1 MIKIDKLKNYLNKH
15 GPTLLLVV
23 IIVVFI
29 SFSSFLA
36 LNLKEK
42 IIPDEKAHLIF
53 SKHFSTTWKIPPDIK
68 ETYSWGWYIEQN
80 PFLYHWINGRIINAI
95 DLFQP
100 TATNSQIIVTLR
112 LVNVFYALGT
122 VMCCYLLSRELI
134 HDRWWQ
140 LLPVFLL
147 TNTLM
152 FVFLSGGV
160 NYDNLANLFSMA
172 SLYFLIRAFKR
183 YHFLTNSLIW
193 MIFIALGALVKYTI
207 LPLALA
213 MALSWIIYLVLQRK
227 SIDLSGFTKIKTII
241 LILILLSL
249 LTLNILI
256 YGVNLIRYQSL
267 KPTCRDIL
275 SESQCEIS
283 PYERRDKQIANQTKL
298 SIEESIAQG
307 YPSPIRYA
315 FVDWVYH
322 MLLRNFGMVGHE
334 SYFPLQFITLY
345 QILFYS
351 MLGLSLFN
359 LLYWRRLSYS
369 SLSLLFIA
377 LFYALILLI
386 QNYNSELV
394 YNFTHIAFQGRYIFP
409 VIGAIYVLFT
419 KSIKS
424 IPFWVIQKFLLIST
438 LILYFVGGPI
448 TIMRGYHSFLSG
460 WFS

>member
-1 MIKIDKLKNYLNKH
+1 MIKTNKVKTFLNKR
-15 GPTLLLVV
+15 GPTLTILVLIV
-23 IIVVFI
+23 IFL
-29 SFSSFLA
+29 SYSGFLA

-42 IIPDEKAHLIF
+42 VIPDEHAHFIF
-53 SKHFSTTWKIPPDIK
+53 SKHYSTTWKIPTDVYD
-68 ETYSWGWYIEQN
+68 TYSWGWYIEQN

-122 VMCCYLLSRELI
+122 VLCCFLISRELI
-134 HDRWWQ
+134 QDPWWQ

-172 SLYFLIRAFKR
+172 GLYFLVRVFKR
-183 YHFLTNSLIW
+183 YHFLSNSLIW
-193 MIFIALGALVKYTI
+193 MIFITLGSLVKYTI

-213 MALSWIIYLVLQRK
+213 MSLSWIIYVVIQRK
-227 SIDLSGFTKIKTII
+227 TILLSGFAKTNNII
-241 LILILLSL
+241 LMLIFLCLIILNTS
-249 LTLNILI
+249 I

-275 SESQCEIS
+275 SESQCVIS

-334 SYFPLQFITLY
+334 SYFPLQLITLY

-351 MLGLSLFN
+351 VLVLSLFN
-359 LLYWRRLSYS
+359 LLYWRRLSYC

-386 QNYNSELV
+386 RNYNSELV

-409 VIGAIYVLFT
+409 VIGAIYVLFV
-419 KSIKS
+419 KNLIN
-424 IPFWVIQKFLLIST
+424 IPSWVIQKFFLITT

-448 TIMRGYHSFLSG
+448 TIIRGYHSFLSG